1 MDPPPGFENGWG
13 PLFLPSNLIYMSIS
27 QLVSELRDSFLPTD
41 FDRVEEA
48 LVAREAKL
56 MVENEQKKREIGNLQ
71 EKIELERLRRV
82 KAEIGNEKRVQE
94 KFGEVSVKQE
104 KCKVDDS
111 DVVVV
116 SELRK
121 RICELESEK
130 KKWVGD
136 SYTIAKLVAEN
147 GRLVK
152 EKREAEALVESWKRN
167 FDALNE
173 QLLNGNGN
181 GNGGGGSNEEK
192 RMMEIDVGS
201 EPLKRNGDDCFST
214 RKSTSK
220 ARKDGPRASGGR
232 LGIRMDIDTKD
243 SDKKTCE
250 SKDKQEINAHL
261 RSTAVQQKNL
271 PTRLAEPDETLKR
284 KFPSL
289 HEYGRKIN
297 FNLLGQLDDIDSD
310 ASSSS
315 SDSSC
320 SLDMSSL
327 PLSSLTT
334 IKKKRTEIVL
344 D

>member
-13 PLFLPSNLIYMSIS
+13 PLFVPNSLIYMSIS

-56 MVENEQKKREIGNLQ
+56 IVENEQKRRQIGTLQ
-71 EKIELERLRRV
+71 EKIEFERLRRV
-82 KAEIGNEKRVQE
+82 KGEIQNE
-94 KFGEVSVKQE
+94 KFGEISVKQE
-104 KCKVDDS
+104 KIKIDDS
-111 DVVVV
+111 DVVVVV

-130 KKWVGD
+130 EKWVGD

-152 EKREAEALVESWKRN
+152 EKREAEAMVESWKRK

-173 QLLNGNGN
+173 QLLNKNGHAAAAGGN
-181 GNGGGGSNEEK
+181 NEEK
-192 RMMEIDVGS
+192 RMMEIGVGS
-201 EPLKRNGDDCFST
+201 APLKRNEDGCFST
-214 RKSTSK
+214 RKSTSI
-220 ARKDGPRASGGR
+220 ASKDGPRASAGRR
-232 LGIRMDIDTKD
+232 LGIRMDIDTED
-243 SDKKTCE
+243 SHKKTCE
-250 SKDKQEINAHL
+250 SKDKKETNAHP
-261 RSTAVQQKNL
+261 SSIAVQQKNL
-271 PTRLAEPDETLKR
+271 PSELAEPDETLKI
-284 KFPSL
+284 KIPSL

-320 SLDMSSL
+320 SLDMISFTAS
-327 PLSSLTT
+327 
-334 IKKKRTEIVL
+334 KKKRTE
-344 D
+344 